1 MKEKDR
7 MRPCIAVIIPT
18 KGRPLELANLL
29 ATLELQTRRP
39 DKIIISASE
48 PSDIPEMIDLND
60 RVQVV
65 LGSPGLPAQRNRA
78 WAPIKGTVDTTIFFD
93 DDFIPSRF
101 WIERAHAF
109 LAAHPSVVCL
119 TGRVIIDGVRL
130 TGLDLAEGPSCVK
143 DADLSAKPFSA
154 TDCVILDNEPP
165 YGCNMAIRGGILD
178 HLTFDERL
186 VLYGWLE
193 DRDFGIRAAAA
204 GRIVW
209 TDALWG
215 VHLGTKQGRQSELRF
230 GYSQVVNPWYLM
242 KKGVLTPYQAGH
254 NIFRGFVGNAIGSV
268 FPNLILNPRA
278 DRPGRLK
285 GNLIGMKDILLG
297 SWAPE
302 KVIHL

>member
-1 MKEKDR
+1 M
-7 MRPCIAVIIPT
+7 A
-18 KGRPLELANLL
+18 L
-29 ATLELQTRRP
+29 
-39 DKIIISASE
+39 
-48 PSDIPEMIDLND
+48 
-60 RVQVV
+60 
-65 LGSPGLPAQRNRA
+65 
-78 WAPIKGTVDTTIFFD
+78 IKRTVDTTIFFD

-109 LAAHPSVVCL
+109 LAAYPSVVCL
-119 TGRVIIDGVRL
+119 TGRVIIDGVKL
-130 TGLDLAEGPSCVK
+130 TGLDLVEATSYVK

-154 TDCVILDNEPP
+154 TDCVILDDETP

-178 HLTFDERL
+178 HLKFDERL

-230 GYSQVVNPWYLM
+230 GYSQVVNAWYLM
-242 KKGVLTPYQAGH
+242 KKGVLTPYQAGQ
-254 NIFRGFVGNAIGSV
+254 NIFRGLVGNAIGCV
-268 FPNLILNPRA
+268 FPSLIPNPRA

-285 GNLIGMKDILLG
+285 GNLIGIKDILLG

-302 KVIHL
+302 KVINL